1 MKILIKSAF
10 VVDVQSSFNKQTVSI
25 LIENGIISKIAKNI
39 APDTDTQI
47 IELDNL
53 HVSQGW
59 FDSSVTFGEPG
70 YEERE
75 TLNNGLQTAALS
87 GFTCIA
93 VNPDTNPLI
102 DNSAALAFLKSKSA
116 LHATK
121 LLPVGNLTS
130 GAKGVDLAELY
141 DMQSNGASSFYDYK
155 KPVLNPNLLKVAL
168 QYAQGFK
175 GLIQSFPLDKSI
187 AGKGIVNENISS
199 TQLGL
204 KGIPALAEELQ
215 VARDLHLLEYTGG
228 KLHIPTISTLKSAK
242 LIKEAKEKGL
252 DVSCSVAAYNL
263 ILDDSYLEEFDTN
276 FKVSPPLR
284 TKEDCKGLIAAV
296 IDGTIDMITSDHR
309 PMDIENK
316 QVEFDN
322 AYYGSIGLESIFG
335 ALLTVLPLEVVVEK
349 LTVGKSRFGLDLT
362 TIEIGNKA
370 DFTLFNP
377 DKKHVFGK
385 ENILSTCTNAMFL
398 NHELL
403 GKAYGI
409 FANNQLVIK

>member
-10 VVDVQSSFNKQTVSI
+10 VVDAQSSFNKQTVSI

-39 APDTDTQI
+39 TPDTDTQI
-47 IELDNL
+47 IELNNL

-87 GFTCIA
+87 GFTGIA

-116 LHATK
+116 FHATK

-130 GAKGVDLAELY
+130 RAKGVDLAGLY
-141 DMQSNGASSFYDYK
+141 DMQCNGASSFYDYK
-155 KPVLNPNLLKVAL
+155 KPVSNPNLLKVAL
-168 QYAQGFK
+168 EYAQGFQ

-242 LIKEAKEKGL
+242 LIKEAKETGL

-263 ILDDSYLEEFDTN
+263 ILDDSNLKEFDTN

-284 TKEDCKGLIAAV
+284 TKEDCKGLIDAV

-322 AYYGSIGLESIFG
+322 AYYGSIGLESVFG

-349 LTVGKSRFGLDLT
+349 LTVGKSRFGLDST
-362 TIEIGNKA
+362 SVEIGNKA
-370 DFTLFNP
+370 DFTLFDP
-377 DKKHVFGK
+377 SKKYVFNK
-385 ENILSTCTNAMFL
+385 ENILSTSSNAMFL

>member
-10 VVDVQSSFNKQTVSI
+10 VVDNASSFHKKTVSI
-25 LIENGIISKIAKNI
+25 LIENGIISEIAKNI
-39 APDTDTQI
+39 TADTETQI

-59 FDSSVTFGEPG
+59 FDSSVSFGEPG

-87 GFTCIA
+87 GFTCVA
-93 VNPDTNPLI
+93 VNPDTKPLI
-102 DNSAALAFLKSKSA
+102 DNSATVTFLKSKSA

-121 LLPVGNLTS
+121 LAPVANLTS
-130 GAKGVDLAELY
+130 DATGIDLAELY
-141 DMQSNGASSFYDYK
+141 DMQSNGACSFYDYK
-155 KPVLNPNLLKVAL
+155 KPIVNPNLLKVAL
-168 QYAQGFK
+168 QYTQGFE
-175 GLIQSFPLDKSI
+175 GLIQSFPLDKFI

-215 VARDLHLLEYTGG
+215 ITRDLHILEYTGG
-228 KLHIPTISTLKSAK
+228 KLHIPTISTSKSAE
-242 LIKEAKEKGL
+242 LIKAAKEKGL
-252 DVSCSVAAYNL
+252 NVSCSVSAYNL
-263 ILDDSYLEEFDTN
+263 ILNDSCLKEFDTN
-276 FKVSPPLR
+276 FKVTPPLR
-284 TKEDCKGLIAAV
+284 TPKDTQGLIKAV

-309 PMDIENK
+309 PIDIENK

-335 ALLTVLPLEVVVEK
+335 ALLTVLPLEIVIEK
-349 LTVGKSRFGLDLT
+349 LTLSKNRFKISSSA
-362 TIEIGNKA
+362 IEIGNKA
-370 DFTLFNP
+370 DITLFNP
-377 DKKHVFGK
+377 NGEYIFSRKD
-385 ENILSTCTNAMFL
+385 ILSTSANAMFL
-398 NHELL
+398 NYKLK

-409 FANNQLVIK
+409 FANNQLVLK